1 MKIRTL
7 KSWFNRYANIPVLVI
22 LSLVIVFQILY
33 IIEMRHLQVKKRG
46 EEIERLIAIANL
58 GILNNDRPIIET
70 TLDVITHD
78 MNAKMIFFCEKDE
91 LITSYPTL
99 AKFDCNKPQRTGFNE
114 DLVVI
119 SPKGTPQFVFYF
131 YFPVLQGLRSMLFM
145 LSMFVAFSL
154 FMLVFLQFIRK
165 RIRDDL
171 ITPIEALVVE
181 GSTLEHSKIQELDEI
196 ADKNRQI
203 NQLKE
208 AEILA
213 KQAQFMAHDI
223 RRPFSQIKLLL
234 STLNTFSSDPAKID
248 RAKQEIETSIKDV
261 ESMLSDLIEANKN
274 ESLNIKP
281 CVLMDLVDKSI
292 KQVSVDINNIKIY
305 RELDDNVV
313 LLCDEQKIGRCL
325 TNIIE
330 NAVEAINSAGNNV
343 EGKISISANDN
354 IINGKRFVGI
364 NIFNNGPSIDKED
377 IPRIFDRFFT
387 RAKKKGVG
395 LGLAFVYRTVSI
407 HNGIVEVRNMENG
420 SEGVEFSIYL
430 PKIDSVKLL
439 LLEDDELYR
448 TMMRKLIEDA
458 NGPVRISVLDTAY
471 VEEAV
476 ELTRK
481 ENITH
486 SLVDIDLGNGSTG
499 FDYID
504 AITKIDRKI
513 LVGVH
518 TNRLLDKDL
527 GALINKNK
535 VEYIPKP
542 LDLNKFYSFIYKY
555 GGTNV

>member
-1 MKIRTL
+1 
-7 KSWFNRYANIPVLVI
+7 
-22 LSLVIVFQILY
+22 LY
-33 IIEMRHLQVKKRG
+33 IIEIRHLQVKKRG

-99 AKFDCNKPQRTGFNE
+99 AKFDCNKPQKAGFNE

-181 GSTLEHSKIQELDEI
+181 GATLEHSKIQELDEI

-234 STLNTFSSDPAKID
+234 STFNFFSSDPNKLE
-248 RAKQEIETSIKDV
+248 RAKQEVETSIKSV
-261 ESMLSDLIEANKN
+261 ESMLSDLIETNK
-274 ESLNIKP
+274 SSSMDIKP
-281 CVLMDLVDKSI
+281 CVLTGLVDEAI
-292 KQVSVDINNIKIY
+292 EQVSGDINNIKISS
-305 RELDDNVV
+305 EFDSSMVV
-313 LLCDEQKIGRCL
+313 LCDEQKLVRCL
-325 TNIIE
+325 ANIIE
-330 NAVEAINSAGNNV
+330 NAVEAISNSKGDVTGEIKIISKGTIINNKKFF
-343 EGKISISANDN
+343 EISIS
-354 IINGKRFVGI
+354 
-364 NIFNNGPSIDKED
+364 NNGPKIEQED
-377 IPRIFDRFFT
+377 VAKVFDSFFT
-387 RAKKKGVG
+387 KGKKKGVG
-395 LGLAFVYRTVSI
+395 LGLAFVYRIISMHNGMVSI
-407 HNGIVEVRNMENG
+407 RNKED
-420 SEGVEFSIYL
+420 ETGVECVIYL
-430 PKIDSVKLL
+430 PNIDSVRLL
-439 LLEDDELYR
+439 LLEDDDLYR
-448 TMMRKLIEDA
+448 GAMRTLIEGID
-458 NGPVRISVLDTAY
+458 GPVKINVSDTGSVK
-471 VEEAV
+471 EAV

-486 SLVDIDLGNGSTG
+486 SLVDLDLGDDGTG
-499 FDYID
+499 FDYVE
-504 AITKIDRKI
+504 AVAKIDRKI
-513 LVGVH
+513 MVGIH
-518 TNRLLDKDL
+518 TNRFLDKDL
-527 GALINKNK
+527 NELINKYK
-535 VEYIPKP
+535 VDYIPKP
-542 LDLNKFYSFIYKY
+542 LDLNKLYSFIYKN
-555 GGTNV
+555 GGVNG